1 MFNGLIAL
9 EEAAAG
15 NAAAAAADGAAGG
28 WVGGGGG
35 GGLQNITGRRSGQ
48 PEKVGELS

>member
-15 NAAAAAADGAAGG
+15 NAAAADGAAGG